1 MGKIAF
7 LFAGQGAQK
16 VGMGKS
22 LYDNNKVA
30 KDIFDMGES
39 LRPGTLNMC
48 FEGPGEELTKT
59 ENTQPCLFLTDLACA
74 RALADKGMKPDYVA
88 GFSLGEIPALAFA
101 GVMSDEDA
109 FKLVTLRG
117 EKMSECAAKHPGSM
131 VAALKLSNEDV
142 EEVCS
147 QFDNVYPVNYNC
159 PGQLSCAGAVDE
171 LDAFA
176 DAIKQKGGRAV
187 KIAVSGAFHTPYMAD
202 ATKAL
207 AESLKNTDI
216 KNGNTPIYS
225 NFTGELYPEE
235 REKVIDTIS
244 MQASHSVQWEK
255 IIRDMYD
262 KGVDTFIEVGAGTT
276 LSGLV
281 KKTLSDVKICNV
293 ADLETLNSIEL

>member
-101 GVMSDEDA
+101 GVMSDSE
-109 FKLVTLRG
+109 
-117 EKMSECAAKHPGSM
+117 EKRC
-131 VAALKLSNEDV
+131 
-142 EEVCS
+142 
-147 QFDNVYPVNYNC
+147 QNVRQN
-159 PGQLSCAGAVDE
+159 
-171 LDAFA
+171 
-176 DAIKQKGGRAV
+176 IRA
-187 KIAVSGAFHTPYMAD
+187 
-202 ATKAL
+202 
-207 AESLKNTDI
+207 
-216 KNGNTPIYS
+216 
-225 NFTGELYPEE
+225 
-235 REKVIDTIS
+235 
-244 MQASHSVQWEK
+244 QW
-255 IIRDMYD
+255 
-262 KGVDTFIEVGAGTT
+262 
-276 LSGLV
+276 
-281 KKTLSDVKICNV
+281 
-293 ADLETLNSIEL
+293 